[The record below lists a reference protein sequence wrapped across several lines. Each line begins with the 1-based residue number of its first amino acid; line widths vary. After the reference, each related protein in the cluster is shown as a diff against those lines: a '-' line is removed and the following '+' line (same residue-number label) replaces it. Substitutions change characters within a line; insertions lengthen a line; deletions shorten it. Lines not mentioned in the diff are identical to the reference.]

1 MNDFKAKLNTNYKGF
16 KFFKKLIDDINKRI
30 DNIKNDDNDYKTL
43 EETVNNI
50 FAMINNLSFKHNQEM
65 KIESDTRKDNDTFL
79 QTQINT
85 EKTTRENADS
95 ELNEKIE
102 NEIQNR
108 IDGDNAINN
117 RLNNIQ
123 FLCWLNREDFGEKIT
138 DDKMY
143 LGNEDWIKVYNFDDN
158 KYLYTNTYV
167 LSAKILLSTREVSYR
182 LEKYGISI
190 DIINSSTEENSPC
203 QLQVTYKHADNIM
216 GDNSG
221 NNVIIHLLYTQFR
234 TDSKP
239 DIIPY

>member
-1 MNDFKAKLNTNYKGF
+1 MNEFKAKLNTNYKGF
-16 KFFKKLIDDINKRI
+16 KFLRKLIDDINKRI

-50 FAMINNLSFKHNQEM
+50 FAMINNLTVKHNQEM

-79 QTQINT
+79 QNQINT
-85 EKTTRENADS
+85 EKQD
-95 ELNEKIE
+95 
-102 NEIQNR
+102 R
-108 IDGDNAINN
+108 INGDNVINN
-117 RLNNIQ
+117 RLDNIQ

-143 LGNEDWIKVYNFDDN
+143 LGNDDWVKVYNFDDS
-158 KYLYTNTYV
+158 KYLYTNTYI

-190 DIINSSTEENSPC
+190 DVINSNSEENSPC
-203 QLQVTYKHADNIM
+203 QLQITYNHNNNVM

-239 DIIPY
+239 DTIPY